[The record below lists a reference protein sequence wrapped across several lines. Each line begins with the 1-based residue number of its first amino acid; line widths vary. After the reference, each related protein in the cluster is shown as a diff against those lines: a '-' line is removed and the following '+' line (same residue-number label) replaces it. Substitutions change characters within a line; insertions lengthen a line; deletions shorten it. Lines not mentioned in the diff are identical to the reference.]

1 MKTSFFAA
9 LAATALSLS
18 CALAQ
23 QPVSTGIVEGIT
35 PKDGALTIL
44 SDQTHENL
52 SFYGLEK
59 ATIFTADGKPL
70 LLGDLLPGQRVT
82 LEYAV
87 RDNRSYVN
95 NVILSEPR
103 PEAPRDALSPAARE
117 RIRHETEGQT
127 RTPSAP
133 PTAAP
138 VPPTRVT
145 GTGAVPV
152 TGP

>member
-18 CALAQ
+18 CAVAQ
-23 QPVSTGIVEGIT
+23 VPVSTGIVEGIT

-44 SDQTHENL
+44 SDQTHGNL

-59 ATIFTADGKPL
+59 APIFTADGKVL
-70 LLGDLLPGQRVT
+70 QLSDLLPGQRVT
-82 LEYAV
+82 LEYAA
-87 RDNRSYVN
+87 RDNRSYVSK
-95 NVILSEPR
+95 VILSEPR
-103 PEAPRDALSPAARE
+103 PEAPKGALSPAAKE
-117 RIRHETEGQT
+117 RIRQAAEGQT

-133 PTAAP
+133 PVSAP

-152 TGP
+152 TAP